1 MTNTTRKNRTAASII
16 EDIRKRLVAEQQVF
30 SLAKEAMSQSEAR
43 LVTIHSILDEV
54 DTNRGDD
61 DE

>member
-1 MTNTTRKNRTAASII
+1 MTKTTRKNRTAASLV
-16 EDIRKRLVAEQQVF
+16 EDIRKRLDAEQQVF
-30 SLAKEAMSQSEAR
+30 SLAREAVAQSEAR
-43 LVTIHSILDEV
+43 LVTIQSILDEV

>member
-1 MTNTTRKNRTAASII
+1 MTKTTNQRRTAASLV

-30 SLAKEAMSQSEAR
+30 SLAREAVAQSEAR
-43 LVTIHSILDEV
+43 LVTIQSILDEV

>member
-1 MTNTTRKNRTAASII
+1 MTKTTNQRRTAASIV

-43 LVTIHSILDEV
+43 LVTIHSILDDAEKNGSD
-54 DTNRGDD
+54 DT
-61 DE
+61 